1 MLFAHEAIGTIFAPP
16 GPRRYLRH
24 FPLRRSD
31 VLVIALAGFAVQLLA
46 DDVQVPDYFSSTR
59 DHVESANPAENSQE
73 LTQDDAENVI
83 ERADEALEA
92 LAGGDTSKAYVFI
105 SIFGATVDYYDEG
118 KKTPSQIASE
128 KLAIF
133 RNYRTYSTELI
144 GKITLNNSDAPSVK
158 WASFTYRYEIE
169 KKSGG
174 ILRGVA
180 DAKWALEK
188 VDGKVLVVA
197 TRETTHRR

>member
-1 MLFAHEAIGTIFAPP
+1 MLFAHEALGTIFAPP
-16 GPRRYLRH
+16 GPRGYLRH
-24 FPLRRSD
+24 FPVRRSI
-31 VLVIALAGFAVQLLA
+31 VLVIALAGFAVQSWA

-59 DHVESANPAENSQE
+59 DHVESANRAGNSQE
-73 LTQDDAENVI
+73 LTQDEAENVI
-83 ERADEALEA
+83 ERADYALQK
-92 LAGGDTSKAYVFI
+92 LAGGDPSIAYAFV

-118 KKTPSQIASE
+118 KRTPSQIASE
-128 KLAIF
+128 KQAIF

-144 GKITLNNSDAPSVK
+144 GRIALNNSDSPNVK

-197 TRETTHRR
+197 TRETTRRQ